1 MSIRTRSERP
11 AVRVVVIACAVALA
25 LGASPSARGD
35 EDAMAP
41 YRERFQSGM
50 GHYKSGDYAG
60 AVAWWEPIVTALG
73 DDKGYRVAFDLARA
87 YDKLGDP
94 AHARARYEAFVRV
107 VEAKRGRGESIDD
120 VVEKEEAEAR
130 AALGPLSSPA
140 PAPTPTPIPPVPLS
154 STAPP
159 AASAPASAASPAPAP
174 APVPPPAPASAPAPG
189 SEHPFSPWLLVAGGA
204 LTAGAGIVCGVE
216 YANALGKKSDFDAV
230 SGQPAEQ
237 TAIRSSYDGV
247 RSVAYVSLGATA
259 VLAAVTGGL
268 ATWYLAAGGKEKGA
282 IGVAAVPEPH
292 GGAVGLSGRF

>member
-1 MSIRTRSERP
+1 
-11 AVRVVVIACAVALA
+11 
-25 LGASPSARGD
+25 
-35 EDAMAP
+35 MAP

-87 YDKLGDP
+87 YEKLGDP
-94 AHARARYEAFVRV
+94 AHARARYEAFVRA
-107 VEAKRGRGESIDD
+107 VEARRGRGESIDE

-130 AALGPLSSPA
+130 ASLGPESSP
-140 PAPTPTPIPPVPLS
+140 TPLPSPPPS

-159 AASAPASAASPAPAP
+159 APSAPASPAPAP
-174 APVPPPAPASAPAPG
+174 APLPAAPAPALGRA
-189 SEHPFSPWLLVAGGA
+189 HPFSPWLLVAGGA

-216 YANALGKKSDFDAV
+216 YANALGKKSDFEAA
-230 SGQPAEQ
+230 SGQPGAQ

-259 VLAAVTGGL
+259 ALAAITGGL
-268 ATWYLAAGGKEKGA
+268 AISYLAAGGKDKA
-282 IGVAAVPEPH
+282 AVGVAAVPAPH
-292 GGAVGLSGRF
+292 GGAIGLSGRF

>member
-1 MSIRTRSERP
+1 MSTRTRSELP
-11 AVRVVVIACAVALA
+11 AVRVAIIAGALALA
-25 LGASPSARGD
+25 LGASPSAWGD

-94 AHARARYEAFVRV
+94 AHARARYESFVRV
-107 VEAKRGRGESIDD
+107 VEAKRGRGESIDE

-130 AALGPLSSPA
+130 AALGPQSSPTPT
-140 PAPTPTPIPPVPLS
+140 PAPTPIPAVPLS
-154 STAPP
+154 TTAPP
-159 AASAPASAASPAPAP
+159 AAPAPSTAGP
-174 APVPPPAPASAPAPG
+174 APVRVPPPAPAAG

-204 LTAGAGIVCGVE
+204 LTAGAAIVCGVE
-216 YANALGKKSDFDAV
+216 YASALGKKSDFGAA
-230 SGQPAEQ
+230 SGQPVSQ

-259 VLAAVTGGL
+259 ALAAITGGL
-268 ATWYLAAGGKEKGA
+268 ATWYIAAGSKEKSA

-292 GGAVGLSGRF
+292 GGAIGLSGRF